1 MYFCQKKKISFV
13 FCIVDSS
20 QPHVWNQ
27 TKSSRAESI
36 HCNVPVT
43 SNALCEHAVF
53 SSNRLTFPC
62 GIKIFFEI

>member
-1 MYFCQKKKISFV
+1 MYFRQKKKISFV

-53 SSNRLTFPC
+53 S
-62 GIKIFFEI
+62 